1 MNATIESAAAG
12 AIPQEGPPLLTL
24 GGVQAALDARVV
36 WCPDLTT
43 EVAGVV
49 AADLMSDVLTGSR
62 PNQVLLTSLVT
73 PLTVRT
79 AAIVDFVA
87 VVFVRGKE
95 PHPDIVALA
104 EDERISLFTTA
115 RSTFEAAGALYALVT
130 PPRAGWAPRARLRNT
145 SFVRTYS
152 LGEGGFADA
161 GRVSTTIKDTLKRI
175 GVPPEILRRV
185 AIAAYEAEMNVTMYA
200 HDGVATLRVEREAV
214 ELEVHDEGP
223 GIPDTDLAL
232 QEGYST
238 ATPEMREMGFGAG
251 MGLPNMKRVSDD
263 FEIDSVVRRG
273 TRLRMRFRL
282 EDPHA

>member
-1 MNATIESAAAG
+1 
-12 AIPQEGPPLLTL
+12 
-24 GGVQAALDARVV
+24 
-36 WCPDLTT
+36 
-43 EVAGVV
+43 
-49 AADLMSDVLTGSR
+49 MSDVLTGSR

-104 EDERISLFTTA
+104 EDERISLFITA
-115 RSTFEAAGALYALVT
+115 RSTFEASGVLYALVT

-152 LGEGGFADA
+152 LGDGGFANA
-161 GRVSTTIKDTLKRI
+161 GRVSTTIRDTLKRI
-175 GVPPEILRRV
+175 GVPPDVTRRV

-200 HDGVATLRVEREAV
+200 HDGVVTLRVEREAV

-263 FEIDSVVRRG
+263 FEIDSAVRRG
-273 TRLRMRFRL
+273 TCLRMRVRL
-282 EDPHA
+282 EAPHA